1 MSGAPTLI
9 DRTVAA
15 VAALEARNPVVLI
28 DGPSGAGKSTLAD
41 ALRAQ
46 WPTDASPELVR
57 LDDLYPGW
65 GGLALGSH
73 AVATELL
80 GALRAEGTGRW
91 RSWDWAAGHPGEWH
105 EVHADRP
112 LIVEGCGA
120 LSQASAR
127 LAELRVWIAAD
138 DAVRKRRALARDH
151 GAFDAHWDMW
161 DAQFAEFV
169 RGQHPVALA
178 DLVLDATP
186 APSPVSQAGARFAE

>member
-1 MSGAPTLI
+1 LSPEERAS
-9 DRTVAA
+9 AA
-15 VAALEARNPVVLI
+15 VAALETRNPVVLI

-41 ALRAQ
+41 ALVAR
-46 WPTDASPELVR
+46 WPTGAAPALVR

-80 GALRAEGTGRW
+80 APLRQTGAGRW
-91 RSWDWAAGHPGEWH
+91 RGWNWAAGHPAEWH
-105 EVHADRP
+105 EVRADRP

-127 LAELRVWIAAD
+127 HADLRIWLTAND
-138 DAVRKRRALARDH
+138 DVRKRRALARDR
-151 GAFDAHWDMW
+151 GAFDAHWEMW

-169 RGQHPVALA
+169 RTQHPLALA
-178 DLVLDATP
+178 DLILDATP
-186 APSPVSQAGARFAE
+186 APSPPRDQRLDSRR